1 LTYTILSIFLIV
13 VIALPFY
20 VTWQGWTIFRALE
33 ELTRIFGN
41 KTQIPAWESL
51 FRYVLNNTP
60 GWLLVVTS
68 LAFALLVSLIV
79 TGLLSIRRKRASDSW
94 HDFWTHAGKEK
105 PFWLVLASQ
114 KDEAWQLL
122 RHIRM
127 ISNPLS
133 PNATVLA
140 QIRADRRD
148 YIEGSW
154 SQLRLRGISP
164 LRDYS
169 TLLLFCIWFPLLL
182 VAVALVCVACAIIL
196 RADEPW
202 LDLYRGE
209 GSASLATTIAQIGKY
224 VIYPIAPIWTFAT
237 IAYGRKYVTAM
248 LSTDYTVRTLVKSL
262 SIVPS
267 SIISYLIRK
276 RGWNIIQQVAL
287 GLKGFEW
294 NLPEVRQAPDFA
306 GDCAVLSL
314 LTESA
319 EQRALTRRNKWA
331 ASYLGDVSQVLSKMV
346 LSAADISFLIRLV
359 EEDSSLVHASYYT
372 DEECIDRIARWIAGK
387 S

>member
-1 LTYTILSIFLIV
+1 MGQAMDERTKETIILVHGTWAAPVEGKHQWYQEPSATPADKTFVEKLNTALAHLGSEARCWAHCVPPTTPFAWSGANSWVDRANAADALAAYINRLQESGWRCHVVAHSHGGNIVAEAVPRIMRNKADRNPGTIVTLGTPFLDTSTARITAKRRVDRQTSRSYWLTYTILSIFLIV

-169 TLLLFCIWFPLLL
+169 TLLLF
-182 VAVALVCVACAIIL
+182 
-196 RADEPW
+196 
-202 LDLYRGE
+202 
-209 GSASLATTIAQIGKY
+209 
-224 VIYPIAPIWTFAT
+224 
-237 IAYGRKYVTAM
+237 
-248 LSTDYTVRTLVKSL
+248 
-262 SIVPS
+262 
-267 SIISYLIRK
+267 
-276 RGWNIIQQVAL
+276 
-287 GLKGFEW
+287 
-294 NLPEVRQAPDFA
+294 
-306 GDCAVLSL
+306 
-314 LTESA
+314 
-319 EQRALTRRNKWA
+319 
-331 ASYLGDVSQVLSKMV
+331 
-346 LSAADISFLIRLV
+346 
-359 EEDSSLVHASYYT
+359 
-372 DEECIDRIARWIAGK
+372 
-387 S
+387 